1 MVKKKKKSRGRQRL
15 QVVTLCIS
23 TSMVLILIGL
33 VVAGILVAR
42 NISKNIKER
51 LPITMLIEDDINET
65 EGLKLCEFLQ
75 DKPYARYPKYTSKEQ
90 VLKEETERMGTDPSE
105 FAGQNPYQPQI
116 DFQLAAEYADN
127 DSLKWIKEELTKL
140 PKVTEITYPED
151 LVDNINRLVRI
162 ISLILLALAALLLIV
177 SIVLINNTVKLGI
190 YSRRFNIHTM
200 KLVGASWGFIRNPF
214 IRQGVAIGLVAS
226 FIAGIVLTGLWGF
239 FFQMKTNSIVSW
251 QVIIITGLTVLL
263 FGLIITTV
271 CSWLSVN
278 KFLRMKAGELYKI

>member
-1 MVKKKKKSRGRQRL
+1 MGNKKKKSRGRQRL

-42 NISKNIKER
+42 NISTNIKER
-51 LPITMLIEDDINET
+51 LPITMYIDDDINET
-65 EGLKLCEFLQ
+65 EGQELCEFLKN
-75 DKPYARYPKYTSKEQ
+75 KPYARNPKFTSKEQ

-105 FAGQNPYQPQI
+105 FAGMNPYQPQI
-116 DFQLAAEYADN
+116 DFQLSATYAVN

-140 PKVTEITYPED
+140 PRVTEITYPED
-151 LVDNINRLVRI
+151 LVDSINRLVRI

-190 YSRRFNIHTM
+190 YARRFNIHTM

-214 IRQGVAIGLVAS
+214 IRQGIFIGLIAAL
-226 FIAGIVLTGLWGF
+226 IAGVVLTGLWGF
-239 FFQMKTNSIVSW
+239 FFHMKTDALVTW

-271 CSWLSVN
+271 CSWISVN
-278 KFLRMKAGELYKI
+278 KFLKMKAGELYKI